1 MRVNRPIDQWLLG
14 IDRSLK
20 TMTGSL
26 PTTTGFKY
34 SEVEETLSQNEKT
47 ASAELMRI
55 NHCGEV
61 CAQGLYHG
69 QALTARNQSAKGHL
83 LNAAD
88 DEQKHLIWCQERL
101 KELDARTSYL
111 NPLWYISSFLTGAVT
126 GLMGDKVSLG
136 FVAATEE
143 EVCKHL
149 DQHLEQL
156 PTSDHRSREILEAI
170 KADEQHH
177 QDAAHAHGGAKF
189 PSIIKNLMTAS
200 SKLMTRSTR
209 WL

>member
-1 MRVNRPIDQWLLG
+1 
-14 IDRSLK
+14 
-20 TMTGSL
+20 MTGSL
-26 PTTTGFKY
+26 TTTERFQHTATN
-34 SEVEETLSQNEKT
+34 ETLSDSTK
-47 ASAELMRI
+47 ASSAALMRI

-69 QALTARNQSAKGHL
+69 QALSARRQSAKDHL
-83 LNAAD
+83 LSAAG

-111 NPLWYISSFLTGAVT
+111 NPLWYLSSFVTGAVT

-149 DQHLEQL
+149 DQHLQKL
-156 PTSDHRSREILEAI
+156 PASDHRSREILEAI

-177 QDAAHAHGGAKF
+177 QEDAQSHGGAEF
-189 PSIIKNLMTAS
+189 PVFINKMLQVS
-200 SKLMTRSTR
+200 SKLMTGSTR
-209 WL
+209 WI

>member
-26 PTTTGFKY
+26 PVGAGFEHKA
-34 SEVEETLSQNEKT
+34 SDEALSDSAKTLS
-47 ASAELMRI
+47 AALMRI

-69 QALTARNQSAKGHL
+69 QALSARNQSSKDHL
-83 LNAAD
+83 LSAAD
-88 DEQKHLIWCQERL
+88 DEQKHLIWCQGRL
-101 KELDARTSYL
+101 KELNARTSYL
-111 NPLWYISSFLTGAVT
+111 NPIWYLSSFATGTVT

-156 PTSDHRSREILEAI
+156 PESDHRSREILEAI

-177 QDAAHAHGGAKF
+177 QEDARSHGGAEF
-189 PSIIKNLMTAS
+189 PSFIKKMMTLS

-209 WL
+209 WI

>member
-26 PTTTGFKY
+26 PTTAGFQH
-34 SEVEETLSQNEKT
+34 SEVEEKLSQNEKT

-177 QDAAHAHGGAKF
+177 QEDARSHGGAEF
-189 PSIIKNLMTAS
+189 PSFIKKMMTLS

-209 WL
+209 WI